1 MTQHA
6 TNKKILITG
15 AAGFIGSH
23 LVEHILKNTD
33 WKIVILDR
41 LDTSGNPNRLV
52 DMDCWETEKNRV
64 KFFFWDLQSVPND
77 QILGQLVRAF
87 ATEADVIDGFAGLRL
102 FDYIVHMA
110 AGSHVDRSI
119 TDPVGFFKDN
129 CMGTVNLLECLRQF
143 KDTFLSPTGRFIY
156 FSTDEVFGPA
166 PEGVNFKEWDRF
178 NPNNPYAAAKAA
190 AEVACDAF
198 ANTYQLPISVIHCMN
213 VYGERQHPEK
223 FIPLCIKKVLNGE
236 TVTIHANKDKTKAG
250 TRFYLHA
257 RNISDAVLFVL
268 QNGKTLNAFTQEGK
282 YNVCGDK
289 EVSNLEMAQTIA
301 GILGKEL
308 KYDMV
313 DFHSSRPGH
322 DLRYALDGSYIK
334 EQGWV
339 APLSF
344 EESLKKTIEWTIKNA
359 DKWLVE

>member
-1 MTQHA
+1 M
-6 TNKKILITG
+6 KKILITG

-23 LVEHILKNTD
+23 LVEHILKTTD
-33 WKIVILDR
+33 WNIVTLDR
-41 LDTSGNPNRLV
+41 LDTSGNLNRWT
-52 DMDCWETEKNRV
+52 DMSCWEAEKHRV
-64 KFFFWDLQSVPND
+64 KFFHWDLKAPIND
-77 QILGQLVRAF
+77 QVLGQMVKAF
-87 ATEADVIDGFAGLRL
+87 ATADDKIDGFSNMAA

-119 TDPVGFFKDN
+119 TDPMSFFYDN
-129 CMGTVNLLECLRQF
+129 AAGSWNLLNTLREF
-143 KDTFLSPTGRFIY
+143 KGMFLKNDGRFIY

-178 NPNNPYAAAKAA
+178 NANNPYAAAKAA
-190 AEVACDAF
+190 GEVGCDAF

-223 FIPLCIKKVLNGE
+223 FVPMCVKKILNGE
-236 TVTIHANKDKTKAG
+236 TITIHSDSTKTKAG

-257 RNISDAVLFVL
+257 RNICSAVLFVL
-268 QNGKTLNAFTQEGK
+268 ENGKNLNAFNGEGK

-301 GILGKEL
+301 KILGKEL
-308 KYDMV
+308 KYEMV

-322 DLRYALDGSYIK
+322 DLRYALDGSYIR
-334 EQGWV
+334 ESGWV
-339 APLSF
+339 APAGF
-344 EESLKKTIEWTIKNA
+344 EESLKKTIEWTLANK
-359 DKWLVE
+359 DKWLIG